1 MRMVLETRFGR
12 TGSKMDKVVTWA
24 DLIDKGL
31 VLYRS
36 PTTGQVISGGSSE
49 FLPPTAPVVDGIP
62 PAPTGLVVTPGL
74 ALVMLEWDRVQF
86 GYFGYAEI
94 WRHTEDNLA
103 GATLVGQTTAWLY
116 TDHNVEPGQTYWYWV
131 RYVSAGGKPGPY
143 NALSG
148 TSGGV
153 SHSPDYVLELLR
165 NQIDESAFVQ
175 ALGDRIDLVDIRI
188 FDLLSEIGISDQAIN
203 DARERLFD
211 QERRLAN
218 EIDDR
223 ANESGALRE
232 SIAQTAVRLLQE
244 VDDRQLSVSQLK
256 SYLEQRLSV
265 SEGEISAILGTAEYD
280 ENETYDEGALT
291 RADGKLYRALQAVPD
306 HTPPPDESYWEELGD
321 YSSFSDALSDSLA
334 RLLNVESVQSG
345 QAIAIGALTSRVG
358 TSEGSII
365 SLQET
370 TGETAQSL
378 GQLTARV
385 GGNEFAIGNL
395 ALTTGNQASQLGTL
409 SGRVDGAEGDIED
422 LQEVTGTHALTLGSL
437 TFTQGEHTSSIN
449 TLQTA
454 MANTAVI
461 MSQLL
466 ADAGDADGA
475 ITTLQETSAGL
486 ARSLTQLRARMG
498 DDVALLQ
505 QEMVVQASA
514 TGGLLAQWAVKTDIN
529 GRVTGFGLAST
540 KRDGAPLSEFAVV
553 ADRFSVA
560 IPGDTGQTKPVFVI
574 GMVDEEPT
582 VVFGSAMF
590 GDATITRAAIGLL
603 AVDNAR
609 IANMSVDKLLA
620 GSLQADQ
627 YIQSTSYVAGQLGF
641 RLSANGN
648 AELNNAV
655 LRGTIYATAG
665 LIGGNT
671 ITSTEVK
678 SPTFSEGS
686 AGWRLKSSGDVE
698 FNNGTFRGALDA
710 ATGSFKGSLD
720 AATGSFKGALDAAT
734 GSFKGTVDGGAFV
747 VGDFTSA
754 TWPASG
760 KSGAYLGPV
769 GLRIGNYNDGKYFEV
784 LQNGNV
790 YAPGLSIV
798 NGLMTI
804 SAIDV
809 IDTLQIAGQA
819 VTTAVSYSTD
829 SSGGGSFSFYTSVSA
844 YVYLFV
850 RGRPVYQSV
859 VPGSSS
865 TTVMAAISG

>member
-1 MRMVLETRFGR
+1 G
-12 TGSKMDKVVTWA
+12 
-24 DLIDKGL
+24 GL
-31 VLYRS
+31 VY
-36 PTTGQVISGGSSE
+36 SGDGYGGGIDVV
-49 FLPPTAPVVDGIP
+49 PPPAPDGLP
-62 PAPTGLVVTPGL
+62 PAPTGLQATSGL
-74 ALVMLEWDRVQF
+74 ALVILQWDRTVF
-86 GYFGYAEI
+86 SYYGYAEI
-94 WRHTEDNLA
+94 WRATENNLSNA
-103 GATLVGQTTAWLY
+103 LLVGQTTSWIY
-116 TDHNVEPGQTYWYWV
+116 SDVNVIPGVEYFYWV
-131 RYVSAGGKPGPY
+131 RYVSAGGKPGPF
-143 NALSG
+143 NKVAG
-148 TSGGV
+148 TSGTVSFDPEYLINVLSADDPKALLMVVEEATTINGV
-153 SHSPDYVLELLR
+153 SVQPGIYIRDL
-165 NQIDESAFVQ
+165 FV
-175 ALGDRIDLVDIRI
+175 ANGSISRLK
-188 FDLLSEIGISDQAIN
+188 IG
-203 DARERLFD
+203 
-211 QERRLAN
+211 LAA
-218 EIDDR
+218 IDD
-223 ANESGALRE
+223 
-232 SIAQTAVRLLQE
+232 
-244 VDDRQLSVSQLK
+244 
-256 SYLEQRLSV
+256 
-265 SEGEISAILGTAEYD
+265 
-280 ENETYDEGALT
+280 
-291 RADGKLYRALQAVPD
+291 
-306 HTPPPDESYWEELGD
+306 
-321 YSSFSDALSDSLA
+321 
-334 RLLNVESVQSG
+334 
-345 QAIAIGALTSRVG
+345 
-358 TSEGSII
+358 
-365 SLQET
+365 
-370 TGETAQSL
+370 
-378 GQLTARV
+378 
-385 GGNEFAIGNL
+385 
-395 ALTTGNQASQLGTL
+395 
-409 SGRVDGAEGDIED
+409 
-422 LQEVTGTHALTLGSL
+422 
-437 TFTQGEHTSSIN
+437 
-449 TLQTA
+449 
-454 MANTAVI
+454 
-461 MSQLL
+461 
-466 ADAGDADGA
+466 
-475 ITTLQETSAGL
+475 
-486 ARSLTQLRARMG
+486 
-498 DDVALLQ
+498 
-505 QEMVVQASA
+505 
-514 TGGLLAQWAVKTDIN
+514 
-529 GRVTGFGLAST
+529 
-540 KRDGAPLSEFAVV
+540 
-553 ADRFSVA
+553 
-560 IPGDTGQTKPVFVI
+560 
-574 GMVDEEPT
+574 
-582 VVFGSAMF
+582 
-590 GDATITRAAIGLL
+590 
-603 AVDNAR
+603 AR

-627 YIQSTSYVAGQLGF
+627 YIQSTSYVAGTSGF

-865 TTVMAAISG
+865 TTVMAAISGVMTATSQGFVTLVPPLGESDSMSAFHTYVPGFAMGQVSAGYSTVTTNGKADVLCLVLRR